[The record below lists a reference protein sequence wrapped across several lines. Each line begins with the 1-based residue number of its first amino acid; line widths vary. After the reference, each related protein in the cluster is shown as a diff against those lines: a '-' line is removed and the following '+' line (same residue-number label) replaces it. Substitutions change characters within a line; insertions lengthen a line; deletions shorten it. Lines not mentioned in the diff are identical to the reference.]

1 MREFVSA
8 AFLRV
13 GVEIVWQGS
22 GVNEVGVD
30 ARGVLGEAGRVLVAV
45 DISCVP
51 QRHSADARS
60 DTHHSEAR
68 SVSPE
73 RDDTGGAEAGAVP
86 ARWRPGHNPSDCCS
100 AMHPG
105 YVVKNF
111 FE

>member
-30 ARGVLGEAGRVLVAV
+30 ARGVLGEAGRVLLAV

-51 QRHSADARS
+51 QRHSAAARNVPS
-60 DTHHSEAR
+60 PWIRAWSRHRYAVVVAR
-68 SVSPE
+68 PCI
-73 RDDTGGAEAGAVP
+73 RGM
-86 ARWRPGHNPSDCCS
+86 R
-100 AMHPG
+100 
-105 YVVKNF
+105 
-111 FE
+111 